1 MPNIGGY
8 KRFVGHVLSSPL
20 RTTAYNL
27 RMESARSLLFSI
39 LRLFFSA
46 RPQMPGEARNRTQK
60 VVIVG
65 GGVTGSL
72 LARELSSKLNRNE
85 HELVLIEAKPYA
97 IWLIAAARLVTE
109 DGHHPPLEERAFV
122 PYDGLFHAGNGSVKS
137 GKVVSIRPLA
147 SRTHVDAQGD
157 GGDAGDALAELEKQA
172 DEEGH
177 SGYVVLEDG
186 EKVLYDALIL
196 ATGSKHSGPVHFP
209 DDPAECLAHVE
220 RWRKAFREAKDVM
233 LIGGGG
239 VAIGSC
245 SMLHKPFAIPY

>member
-1 MPNIGGY
+1 
-8 KRFVGHVLSSPL
+8 
-20 RTTAYNL
+20 
-27 RMESARSLLFSI
+27 
-39 LRLFFSA
+39 
-46 RPQMPGEARNRTQK
+46 MPGEARNRKQK

-72 LARELSSKLNRNE
+72 LARELSSKLDRNE
-85 HELVLIEAKPYA
+85 HEIVLIEAKPYV
-97 IWLIAAARLVTE
+97 IWLIAGARLVTE

-122 PYDGLFHAGNGSVKS
+122 PYDGLFHAGNGSVKG
-137 GKVVSIRPLA
+137 GKVVSIRPLS
-147 SRTHVDAQGD
+147 SRTHVDAQG
-157 GGDAGDALAELEKQA
+157 AGDEGDTGNALAESEKLA

-196 ATGSKHSGPVHFP
+196 ATGSKHSGPVDFP
-209 DDPAECLAHVE
+209 DDPAQCSAHVE

-239 VAIGSC
+239 VAIGS
-245 SMLHKPFAIPY
+245 LHKLFAISC

>member
-1 MPNIGGY
+1 
-8 KRFVGHVLSSPL
+8 
-20 RTTAYNL
+20 
-27 RMESARSLLFSI
+27 
-39 LRLFFSA
+39 
-46 RPQMPGEARNRTQK
+46 MPGEARNRKQK

-72 LARELSSKLNRNE
+72 LARELSSKLDRNE
-85 HELVLIEAKPYA
+85 HEIVLIEAKPYV
-97 IWLIAAARLVTE
+97 IWLIAGARLVTE

-122 PYDGLFHAGNGSVKS
+122 PYDGLFHAGNGSVKG
-137 GKVVSIRPLA
+137 GKVVSIRPLS
-147 SRTHVDAQGD
+147 SRAHADAQG
-157 GGDAGDALAELEKQA
+157 GGDEGDADNALAESEKLA

-196 ATGSKHSGPVHFP
+196 ATGSKHSGPVDFP
-209 DDPAECLAHVE
+209 DDPAQCSAHVE

-245 SMLHKPFAIPY
+245 SMLHKLSC